1 MKFSLAVMIAMFAAG
16 PALAQSAQ
24 PVHTQPGVP
33 ASPTQQS
40 PQDQSPMAAPQEP
53 APQKVDPAK
62 EKAIRHLM
70 EVTGTS
76 KLGDNMTEAVS
87 FQVKNAMSR
96 RLPADRLDKFMAD
109 FNQKLS
115 AKGPSSEV
123 VDAQIPIYAQHFS
136 MEDLQSMIQFYESPV
151 GQRMVKALPA
161 VLQESQ
167 RTGAQIE
174 RTAALQT
181 LKDMS
186 GDYPELKSMLPQD
199 EQKPPSLGTPQPQ
212 PKPQTQQPSPKPQ
225 H

>member
-24 PVHTQPGVP
+24 PVHTQPGVA
-33 ASPTQQS
+33 ASSTQQS
-40 PQDQSPMAAPQEP
+40 PQAQSPMA

-115 AKGPSSEV
+115 AKGPSTEV

-167 RTGAQIE
+167 RTGAEIE
-174 RTAALQT
+174 RAAALQT

-186 GDYPELKSMLPQD
+186 GDYPELKSMLPAD
-199 EQKPPSLGTPQPQ
+199 EQKPSLGAPQPQ
-212 PKPQTQQPSPKPQ
+212 PKPQAPQQPPKPQ